1 MGMTCVRSLQGNH
14 LQAKTSTKR
23 MIYYFDIFKAEAVLQ
38 TNTHQQDL
46 YLGDIETIANSLRG
60 QERIP

>member
-1 MGMTCVRSLQGNH
+1 
-14 LQAKTSTKR
+14 